1 MTLVRVL
8 SAALMVALAT
18 TASAQ
23 AKVPLRDE
31 AHINGQLLA
40 AQIGDILRKTCP
52 DASARYFVVYAKIN
66 ALKAY
71 ATEKGY
77 TRPEVEAFL
86 DDRTE
91 KQRIRAAAEAYLAE
105 AGAVKGDVESYCRVA
120 RDEVRRGTVTG
131 EMLWVSE

>member
-1 MTLVRVL
+1 MLARVL
-8 SAALMVALAT
+8 LALTLTAT
-18 TASAQ
+18 LAQ

-52 DASARYFVVYAKIN
+52 DASARYFVVYAKIS

-91 KQRIRAAAEAYLAE
+91 KQRIRAAAESYLAE
-105 AGAVKGDVESYCRVA
+105 AGAVKGDVQSYCRVA
-120 RDEVRRGTVTG
+120 RDEVRRGTLTG
-131 EMLWVSE
+131 ELLWVSE

>member
-1 MTLVRVL
+1 MRVL
-8 SAALMVALAT
+8 PAVLALSLSATL
-18 TASAQ
+18 AQ

-52 DASARYFVVYAKIN
+52 DASARFFVVYAKIN

-71 ATEKGY
+71 AREKGY
-77 TRPEVEAFL
+77 TEPEVRAFL
-86 DDRTE
+86 DDRAE
-91 KQRIRAAAEAYLAE
+91 KGRIRAAAEAYLAE

-120 RDEVRRGTVTG
+120 RDEVRKGTLTG
-131 EMLWVSE
+131 ELLWVSE

>member
-1 MTLVRVL
+1 MRAVAVLLALVF
-8 SAALMVALAT
+8 AT
-18 TASAQ
+18 GAE

-52 DASARYFVVYAKIN
+52 DAGARYIVVYRKIN

-71 ATEKGY
+71 ARDKGY
-77 TRPEVEAFL
+77 TVEEVEAFL
-86 DDRTE
+86 DDRSE
-91 KQRIRAAAEAYLAE
+91 KSRIRGQAEQYLAE
-105 AGAVKGDVESYCRVA
+105 AGAMKGDVECYCRVA

-131 EMLWVSE
+131 EMPWVSE

>member
-1 MTLVRVL
+1 MLARGLLALTLT
-8 SAALMVALAT
+8 AT
-18 TASAQ
+18 LAQ

-31 AHINGQLLA
+31 AHVNGQLLA

-52 DASARYFVVYAKIN
+52 DASARFFVVHAKIN

-71 ATEKGY
+71 ARAKGY
-77 TRPEVEAFL
+77 TEDEVKAFL
-86 DDRTE
+86 RNRDD
-91 KQRIRAAAEAYLAE
+91 KARIRGLAEGYLAG

-131 EMLWVSE
+131 EMLRVVE

>member
-1 MTLVRVL
+1 MTGGRVL
-8 SAALMVALAT
+8 SAALALLLT
-18 TASAQ
+18 VASAE

-52 DASARYFVVYAKIN
+52 DASARFFVVYARIN

-71 ATEKGY
+71 AREKGY
-77 TRPEVEAFL
+77 TEPEVRTFL

-120 RDEVRRGTVTG
+120 REEVRRGTLTG
-131 EMLWVSE
+131 ELLWVGE

>member
-1 MTLVRVL
+1 MRGAGILL
-8 SAALMVALAT
+8 ALLLAT
-18 TASAQ
+18 AAQ

-52 DASARYFVVYAKIN
+52 DASARFFVVYRKIN

-77 TRPEVEAFL
+77 TQPEVEAFL

-91 KQRIRAAAEAYLAE
+91 KQRIRSAAEQYLTE
-105 AGAVKGDVESYCRVA
+105 AGAVKGDVQSYFRVA

>member
-1 MTLVRVL
+1 MLARVL
-8 SAALMVALAT
+8 LALTLTAT
-18 TASAQ
+18 LAQ

-52 DASARYFVVYAKIN
+52 DASARYIVVYRKIN

-77 TRPEVEAFL
+77 TREEVEAFL
-86 DDRTE
+86 DDRSE
-91 KQRIRAAAEAYLAE
+91 KSRIRGQAEAYLAE
-105 AGAVKGDVESYCRVA
+105 AGAVKGDVQSYCRVA
-120 RDEVRRGTVTG
+120 REEVRRGTLTG
-131 EMLWVSE
+131 ELLWVSE